1 MRTKILSAIAVF
13 ALLSLPILAKSH
25 HGSANRTAG
34 TDQSFLGMAA
44 QANMFEIE
52 LGKIGQ
58 RSSNPMV
65 KQFADRM
72 VTDHTNLQNQ
82 VKTVASAQGVTLP
95 TSVSAS
101 QQATIDRLS
110 KLSGADFDR
119 EYINTM
125 VKDHKEDISEFHHE
139 ATTGTVPAVK
149 TLAENALPTLHEH
162 LTLAENA
169 QKTVG

>member
-25 HGSANRTAG
+25 HGSANRADE
-34 TDQSFLGMAA
+34 TDQAFLAKA
-44 QANMFEIE
+44 FQANMFEIE
-52 LGKIGQ
+52 LGNLAQ

-65 KQFADRM
+65 KQYAQRM

-82 VKTVASAQGVTLP
+82 LKTVASAQGVTLP
-95 TSVSAS
+95 TTVTPSDR
-101 QQATIDRLS
+101 ATIDRLS

-139 ATTGTVPAVK
+139 ATMGTMPTVK
-149 TLAENALPTLHEH
+149 TYAANALPTLHEH

>member
-1 MRTKILSAIAVF
+1 MRTKILSAIAVS
-13 ALLSLPILAKSH
+13 ALLSFPILAKSH
-25 HGSANRTAG
+25 HGSANRTAE
-34 TDQSFLGMAA
+34 TDQAFLGKAF

-52 LGKIGQ
+52 MGKVAQ

-82 VKTVASAQGVTLP
+82 LKMVANGQGVTLP
-95 TSVSAS
+95 TTVSPS
-101 QQATIDRLS
+101 EQATIDRLS

-139 ATTGTVPAVK
+139 ATMGTMPTVK
-149 TLAENALPTLHEH
+149 TYAGNALPTLQEH
-162 LTLAENA
+162 LALAENA

>member
-1 MRTKILSAIAVF
+1 
-13 ALLSLPILAKSH
+13 
-25 HGSANRTAG
+25 
-34 TDQSFLGMAA
+34 
-44 QANMFEIE
+44 MFEIQ
-52 LGKIGQ
+52 LGKIAQ

-82 VKTVASAQGVTLP
+82 LKMVASGQGVTLP
-95 TSVSAS
+95 TAVSPS
-101 QQATIDRLS
+101 EQATIDRLS
-110 KLSGADFDR
+110 KLSGPDFDR

-125 VKDHKEDISEFHHE
+125 VKDHKDDISEFHHE
-139 ATTGTVPAVK
+139 ATTGSDPAVK
-149 TLAENALPTLHEH
+149 NLAENALPTLQEH

>member
-13 ALLSLPILAKSH
+13 ALLSFPVLAKSH
-25 HGSANRTAG
+25 HGSANRVAEDNT
-34 TDQSFLGMAA
+34 FLGTAA
-44 QANMFEIE
+44 QANMFEIQ
-52 LGKIGQ
+52 LGKIAQ

-65 KQFADRM
+65 KQFAVRM
-72 VTDHTNLQNQ
+72 VTDHSNLQNQ

-95 TSVSAS
+95 TSVSPS

-125 VKDHKEDISEFHHE
+125 VKDHKDDISEFHHE
-139 ATTGTVPAVK
+139 ATAGSEPAVK
-149 TLAENALPTLHEH
+149 TFAENALPTLHEH

>member
-1 MRTKILSAIAVF
+1 
-13 ALLSLPILAKSH
+13 LAKSH
-25 HGSANRTAG
+25 HGSANRVSG
-34 TDQSFLGMAA
+34 TDQAFLEKAA
-44 QANMFEIE
+44 QGNMFEIQM
-52 LGKIGQ
+52 GKMAQ

-72 VTDHTNLQNQ
+72 VTDHTDLLNQ

-95 TSVSAS
+95 TTVNAS
-101 QQATIDRLS
+101 QQATMDRLS
-110 KLSGADFDR
+110 KLSGAEFDR
-119 EYINTM
+119 DYINTM
-125 VKDHKEDISEFHHE
+125 VKDHKEDINEFHHE

-149 TLAENALPTLHEH
+149 TLAQNALPKLHEH

>member
-25 HGSANRTAG
+25 HGSANRTAE
-34 TDQSFLGMAA
+34 TDTFLTNAA

-52 LGKIGQ
+52 MGQIAQ
-58 RSSNPMV
+58 RSSNPTV

-82 VKTVASAQGVTLP
+82 LKPVAAAQSVTLP
-95 TSVSAS
+95 TTVSSS

-125 VKDHKEDISEFHHE
+125 VKDHKEDISMFQHE

-149 TLAENALPTLHEH
+149 TLAQNSLPILHEH

>member
-1 MRTKILSAIAVF
+1 MRTKLLSAIAVF
-13 ALLSLPILAKSH
+13 ALVSFPVLAKSH
-25 HGSANRTAG
+25 HGSANRTAE
-34 TDQSFLGMAA
+34 TDTFLNNAA

-52 LGKIGQ
+52 MGNLAM

-65 KQFADRM
+65 KQFAQRM

-82 VKTVASAQGVTLP
+82 LKPIAAAQGVTLP
-95 TSVSAS
+95 TTVSPS
-101 QQATIDRLS
+101 DRATIERLS

-125 VKDHKEDISEFHHE
+125 VKDHKDDISEFHHE

-149 TLAENALPTLHEH
+149 TFAENALPTLHEH

>member
-13 ALLSLPILAKSH
+13 ALLSLPILAKNH
-25 HGSANRTAG
+25 HGSANRVAE
-34 TDQSFLGMAA
+34 DQTFLGMAA
-44 QANMFEIE
+44 QGNMSEIE
-52 LGKIGQ
+52 MAKMAQ

-82 VKTVASAQGVTLP
+82 LKMVASAQGVTVP
-95 TSVSAS
+95 TTVSPS

-125 VKDHKEDISEFHHE
+125 VKDHKDDISEFHHE

-149 TLAENALPTLHEH
+149 SFAENALPTLHEH